1 MWTRQLLKENGKI
14 AFKRNYFTCVIVS
27 LIAWVLTGAAVNSDG
42 NLLEI
47 RFNFDMDP
55 NEIGYYQ
62 DYYYE
67 QLKYIFNPYVI
78 AVALFSGLIVLCISL
93 LIGNVIM
100 VGRNRYFLE
109 NREHKTEAVTVFHS
123 FRNGRYGTTVWIM
136 FLREIYILGWSL
148 LLVIPG
154 IIKSYSY
161 MLVPFIL
168 AENED
173 LDKKRI
179 FELSRKMMSGHKWE
193 AFVLQLSFIGWYI
206 LGGISFN
213 LVNIFYTN
221 PYVDAT
227 MAEFYT
233 ALKSEAVQ
241 NGIIM
246 PGELPGVGIHVQNE
260 MEF

>member
-1 MWTRQLLKENGKI
+1 MWTRELLKENAKI

-27 LIAWVLTGAAVNSDG
+27 LIAWVLTGGAAGNSDG
-42 NLLEI
+42 NMLNISL
-47 RFNFDMDP
+47 NVNVDVD
-55 NEIGYYQ
+55 EIG
-62 DYYYE
+62 YYYE
-67 QLKYIFNPYVI
+67 QLEYILNPYVI
-78 AVALFSGLIVLCISL
+78 AAALFSSLIFICISL
-93 LIGNVIM
+93 LVGNVIM
-100 VGRNRYFLE
+100 VGRSRYFLE
-109 NREHKTEAVTVFHS
+109 NREHKTDAVKVFHS

-136 FLREIYILGWSL
+136 FLREVYVLGWFL

-161 MLVPFIL
+161 MLVPYIL
-168 AENED
+168 AENDD

-179 FELSRKMMSGHKWE
+179 FELSKKMMSGHKWE

-227 MAEFYT
+227 MAEFYS
-233 ALKSEAVQ
+233 ALKSEALH
-241 NGIIM
+241 NGTIM
-246 PGELPGVGIHVQNE
+246 PGELPGVAVHAPNE